1 MTQQIHSTGRGG
13 AGNIGPSDGTYT
25 DGDIIREGN
34 ASNPTGSSGR
44 GGAGNI
50 GSPATSSPKIVPTN
64 PSSNT
69 TTGTISS
76 NIAGAAEFA
85 SVDII
90 PESATRPVGQPGYEN
105 FHTGR
110 AGAGNVHKEKWGG
123 HSTKGEQEKGLKEKD
138 SKGGLVEKV
147 KEMIHG
153 GGKREKTP
161 EVK

>member
-50 GSPATSSPKIVPTN
+50 GSPATSSPKI
-64 PSSNT
+64 
-69 TTGTISS
+69 
-76 NIAGAAEFA
+76 FA

>member
-34 ASNPTGSSGR
+34 SANPTGSSGR

-50 GSPATSSPKIVPTN
+50 GASPSPKVVPTN
-64 PSSNT
+64 PGSNT
-69 TTGTISS
+69 TVPS
-76 NIAGAAEFA
+76 NPAGAAEFA

-153 GGKREKTP
+153 GAKREKTP